1 MAQYTRTIFLIL
13 VNKKEYEM
21 TLSTQERFDLITN
34 NLEEIIGADELKMML
49 ESGKEINHYVGF
61 EISGKL
67 HIGQAVMIMQK
78 VKDLM
83 DAGIKVHIFLA
94 DWHSYLNDK
103 FAGDLVLIKEVADG
117 YFKEIFKA
125 AILMLGGDPE
135 KLNFIT
141 ASEYYSS
148 HPDFW
153 LTFLEV
159 SKNTTLSRIERS
171 ISIMGREEGAAKD
184 FGSLAY
190 PPMQAADIFA
200 MNIQIA
206 QGGIDQRKIHVIM
219 RDTADKIKTN
229 APMFDGKRVK
239 PVAIHTKLLPSLAK
253 PAIWPIPEDMDK
265 RELLNKGKMSKSDPN
280 SAMFMMDDPQVIRKK
295 IMKGFCM
302 EKEIGYN
309 PILEWMDMIVFAR
322 ETGGITIERPDEH
335 GGNISFADYADLQT
349 KFENGDVHPIDVKNY
364 LADYLINL
372 FAPARAY
379 FEEPSKKA
387 MLERV
392 EEILEI
398 ISKKKK

>member
-1 MAQYTRTIFLIL
+1 MNTEERLNLIKR
-13 VNKKEYEM
+13 N
-21 TLSTQERFDLITN
+21 T
-34 NLEEIIGADELKMML
+34 EEIIGEDELRFML
-49 ESGKEINHYVGF
+49 ESGQEINHYIGF

-67 HIGQAVMIMQK
+67 HIGQAVIVMQK

-83 DAGIKVHIFLA
+83 DAGVKVHLFLA

-103 FAGDLVLIKEVADG
+103 FGGNLEIIKEIADG
-117 YFKEIFKA
+117 AFKEILKA
-125 AILMLGGDPE
+125 SILTLGGDPE
-135 KLNFIT
+135 KLTFIK
-141 ASEYYSS
+141 ASEYYAT

-159 SKNTTLSRIERS
+159 SKNTSLPRIERS
-171 ISIMGREEGAAKD
+171 ISIMGREEGQTKD

-229 APMFDGKRVK
+229 MPMFHGKRMK
-239 PVAIHTKLLPSLAK
+239 PVAIHTPLLPSLAK
-253 PAIWPIPEDMDK
+253 PAIWPIPEDMNK

-280 SAMFMMDDPQVIRKK
+280 SAMFMMDDPEAIRKK

-309 PILEWMDMIVFAR
+309 PILRWFEMIVFPR
-322 ETGGITIERPDEH
+322 EKSGFKIVRPEEH
-335 GGNISFADYADLQT
+335 GGIISFKDFKDLES
-349 KFENGDVHPIDVKNY
+349 KFEKGDVHPIDVKNF
-364 LADYLINL
+364 LADYLIEM
-372 FAPARAY
+372 FKPAREHFQKPAY
-379 FEEPSKKA
+379 KK
-387 MLERV
+387 MLDRM
-392 EEILEI
+392 EEILGKI
-398 ISKKKK
+398 KAKSH